1 MYRSDMRKAL
11 LAAAKIVRSAET
23 ADENAMFDALVNLE
37 LIARS
42 AVEDHLIATSIR
54 PNWRAS
60 APTSFA
66 YH

>member
-1 MYRSDMRKAL
+1 MFKSNLRKAL
-11 LAAAKIVRSAET
+11 KEAAELLKSAEL

-37 LIARS
+37 LIART

-54 PNWRAS
+54 PGWRAS
-60 APTSFA
+60 APTSYA

>member
-1 MYRSDMRKAL
+1 MYRSDLRKAL
-11 LAAAKIVRSAET
+11 LAAAEIIRNGEA

-37 LIARS
+37 LVART
-42 AVEDHLIATSIR
+42 AVEDHLVATSIR
-54 PNWRAS
+54 PSWRAS